1 MKKEGLGLFANF
13 FSSRGNVEAAQTSRE
28 VTTTSSAQPHVLRE
42 KMKEQQLTHGETV
55 KANLSPVR
63 LEYAM
68 GNAYLYFCPMKTVE
82 VVQRIN
88 AGDGGEIPA
97 DVTVEGLTVPIEQH
111 SGLYTLKNVRLSSNG
126 TMQVMA
132 TENTTWEAYAG

>member
-13 FSSRGNVEAAQTSRE
+13 FSSKGNVETMQTSTE
-28 VTTTSSAQPHVLRE
+28 VTATSSAQPHVLRE

-63 LEYAM
+63 LEFAM

-82 VVQRIN
+82 VLEKI
-88 AGDGGEIPA
+88 ATGDGGEIPA
-97 DVTVEGLTVPIEQH
+97 DVTVEGLTVSAEHQ
-111 SGLYTLKNVRLSSNG
+111 SGLYILKNVTLSSNG
-126 TMQVMA
+126 TMQVIA
-132 TENTTWEAYAG
+132 AENTTWEKVS